1 MVREI
6 VRRVLDHPDA
16 NRAELACLPGRYSRL
31 PGMLSLGDGRPVRN
45 AKGDTVDVQCSNLLE
60 VLKDVLSND
69 WRGSGCSV
77 TWTFH
82 SPESI
87 AERRQ
92 LELHW
97 RIVRVIAAIMLSEP

>member
-6 VRRVLDHPDA
+6 VRRVLDHSDA

-31 PGMLSLGDGRPVRN
+31 PVMLSLGDGRPVRN
-45 AKGDTVDVQCSNLLE
+45 AKGDAVDVQCSNLFE
-60 VLKDVLSND
+60 VLKDGLSND

-92 LELHW
+92 LEDLW
-97 RIVRVIAAIMLSEP
+97 LVRDLEDAQ